1 MEYGFE
7 SFFYNVSGPVS
18 RQVAGRLQWSVRWIL
33 LAAAP
38 RGGVRDTCAGANVY
52 IYMGQFPEDG
62 GNGHFVSFFF

>member
-52 IYMGQFPEDG
+52 IYM
-62 GNGHFVSFFF
+62 